1 MLLVKIV
8 GGSFIYPEHNKEKN
22 KKKIKPSAERERNVE
37 DDSCSQTPQIII
49 FLQLDFYLQLLEPRQ
64 STQLIW

>member
-8 GGSFIYPEHNKEKN
+8 GGSFIYPEHNKEK
-22 KKKIKPSAERERNVE
+22 KDKTKCRKRERNVE